1 MKIALVCPYIMIGR
15 SGGVGEVVIHL
26 YEGLKKRGHDV
37 RVLTPRPNGY
47 KGSIPKDF
55 ILVGTTT
62 KSKFSPGLAT
72 EGTWTFNI
80 DGDNI
85 KEMLERE
92 KFDIINF
99 HEPWAPILARQMLQ
113 QSDAVH
119 VGTFH
124 ANLVDSVAAKSLV
137 NLFIPYGKGI
147 GEKLDLVTAVSPAPA
162 SVLIDKDPEHRL
174 VEHIRFIPNG
184 IDLKR
189 FSTKP
194 STSIKHP
201 RMKTILYVGRLES
214 RKGIKYLIRAFN
226 ELSKRDANIQ
236 LLIAGRGPDEQK
248 LRDFVT
254 EENIKRV
261 TFLGY
266 ITDEDKIHQLHKAD
280 VFCAPATRGESFGLV
295 LLEAM
300 AAGVP
305 TVAGDNMGYA
315 SVMKGTGAISLVNP
329 KDIVDFSR
337 RLEIMASN
345 EDIRKVWQKWAK
357 GYVQQF
363 DYPKVVAQYED
374 AYKEAIKLHAQRPKA
389 KSRFSLR

>member
-1 MKIALVCPYIMIGR
+1 MKIALVCPYIMLGR

-37 RVLTPRPNGY
+37 RILTPRPNGY
-47 KGSIPKDF
+47 KGQIPKDF

-80 DGDNI
+80 DADGI

-99 HEPWAPILARQMLQ
+99 HEPWAPILARQILQ
-113 QSDAVH
+113 QSDTVH

-137 NLFIPYGKGI
+137 NLFMPYGYGI

-162 SVLIDKDPEHRL
+162 GVFIDKDPTHRL
-174 VEHIRFIPNG
+174 VQHIRYIPNG

-194 STSIKHP
+194 ATAIKHP
-201 RMKTILYVGRLES
+201 KMKTILYVGRLES
-214 RKGIKYLIRAFN
+214 RKGIKYLLRAFQVLIQHEPN
-226 ELSKRDANIQ
+226 VQ
-236 LLIAGRGPDEQK
+236 LLIAGRGPDEEK
-248 LRDFVT
+248 LREFVA
-254 EENIKRV
+254 EQQIPHV

-266 ITDEDKIHQLHKAD
+266 ITDEDKIHHLHKAD

-305 TVAGDNMGYA
+305 TVAGDNMGYV

-337 RLEIMASN
+337 RLEIMLN
-345 EDIRKVWQKWAK
+345 NDDIRGIWLKWAK
-357 GYVQQF
+357 QYVRQF
-363 DYPKVVAQYED
+363 EYSKVVAQYED
-374 AYKEAIKLHAQRPKA
+374 AYKEAIKLHATRPKA